1 MYYTYNT
8 LTECTNVLIQQTLM
22 LEKNEV
28 NNWMAI
34 RFDKREAVYIQVIR
48 YFKEQIA
55 IGGIKSGQE
64 IPSRRELAQ
73 QLKINPNTVQ
83 RAYKEMEE
91 EGLIYTDG
99 NKPSIITKE
108 TERIKE
114 IRESL
119 IAEAIDH
126 FVDRITS
133 LKIPKEQV
141 VELVQSKL
149 NELSEEGDQNHD

>member
-1 MYYTYNT
+1 
-8 LTECTNVLIQQTLM
+8 
-22 LEKNEV
+22 
-28 NNWMAI
+28 MAI
-34 RFDKREAVYIQVIR
+34 HFDKREAVYIQVIR

-55 IGGIKSGQE
+55 IGELKSGQE

-108 TERIKE
+108 TKRIKE
-114 IRESL
+114 IRETL
-119 IAEAIDH
+119 ITEAIDQ

-133 LKIPKEQV
+133 LQIPKEQV
-141 VELVQSKL
+141 FELVQSKL
-149 NELSEEGDQNHD
+149 NELGGEGEIKHD

>member
-1 MYYTYNT
+1 
-8 LTECTNVLIQQTLM
+8 
-22 LEKNEV
+22 
-28 NNWMAI
+28 MAI
-34 RFDKREAVYIQVIR
+34 HFDKREAVYIQVIR

-55 IGGIKSGQE
+55 IGELKSGQE

-99 NKPSIITKE
+99 NKPSIV
-108 TERIKE
+108 TEEKKRIKE

-119 IAEAIDH
+119 ITEAIDQ

-133 LKIPKEQV
+133 LQIPKEQV
-141 VELVQSKL
+141 FELVQSKL
-149 NELSEEGDQNHD
+149 NEPGREGEEKHD

>member
-1 MYYTYNT
+1 M
-8 LTECTNVLIQQTLM
+8 
-22 LEKNEV
+22 
-28 NNWMAI
+28 
-34 RFDKREAVYIQVIR
+34 
-48 YFKEQIA
+48 
-55 IGGIKSGQE
+55 KSGQE

-108 TERIKE
+108 TKRIKE
-114 IRESL
+114 IRETL
-119 IAEAIDH
+119 ITEAIDQ

-133 LKIPKEQV
+133 LQIPKEQV
-141 VELVQSKL
+141 FELVQSKL
-149 NELSEEGDQNHD
+149 NELGGEGEIKHD